1 MHKVLYLIP
10 DTETER
16 CWEIS
21 FLPSSSSQLRLEI
34 QVYSIFSN
42 SVWTITFIYK
52 HMKIIAENIC
62 GIFFYKEVCETTN
75 TLACFSHFITNTYSK
90 ICCIHLVC
98 VHVSVLKLKKKQ
110 TSLLKKFIKVNDINK
125 DDYSCGCVWERKGYS
140 VLIRS
145 RCYLLSSFLSVLEGC
160 YISKAWSFK

>member
-1 MHKVLYLIP
+1 MVGHVVSMHKVLYLIP

-98 VHVSVLKLKKKQ
+98 VHVSVLSFHHGIWGPNSGGSGLNSKI
-110 TSLLKKFIKVNDINK
+110 FD
-125 DDYSCGCVWERKGYS
+125 
-140 VLIRS
+140 
-145 RCYLLSSFLSVLEGC
+145 LLSHFT
-160 YISKAWSFK
+160 IMN